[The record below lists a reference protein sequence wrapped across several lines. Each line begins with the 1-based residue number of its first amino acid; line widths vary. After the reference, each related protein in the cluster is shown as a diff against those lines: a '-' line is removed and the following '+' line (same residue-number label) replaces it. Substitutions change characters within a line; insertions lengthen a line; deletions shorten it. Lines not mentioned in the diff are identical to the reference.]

1 MELEPHEGLENTIG
15 LLHGATAAALLDTA
29 MGCAISTM
37 LPAGQGAVTLDL
49 KLTYLRPLSVKSGTI
64 SAEGK
69 VIKLGRQT
77 SYAEGWVRDAAGN
90 LAVHATATFSMV
102 GDEPHA
108 RNKMQL
114 SCEPQLLLYDCKHI
128 IGPAMRYSRE
138 HKLETH
144 ARIVKKASVRLREK
158 GAHGIGVADL
168 MKDAGL
174 THGGFYAHFD
184 SREALVI
191 EAFAYAMDRSTE
203 RWRRLAETM
212 PPEKRMAAIVESYLT
227 PLHRDDPGHGCA
239 VTALGAEIARE
250 SPKTRK
256 AFAAKLEQMVD
267 MLAEQLPDVPRK
279 AARKQA
285 LATLSTMVGTLV
297 LARIAGSG
305 ELSDE
310 ILGAGRDAALGRA
323 APARPRRRS
332 LELRRVG

>member
-1 MELEPHEGLENTIG
+1 
-15 LLHGATAAALLDTA
+15 
-29 MGCAISTM
+29 
-37 LPAGQGAVTLDL
+37 
-49 KLTYLRPLSVKSGTI
+49 
-64 SAEGK
+64 
-69 VIKLGRQT
+69 
-77 SYAEGWVRDAAGN
+77 
-90 LAVHATATFSMV
+90 
-102 GDEPHA
+102 
-108 RNKMQL
+108 
-114 SCEPQLLLYDCKHI
+114 
-128 IGPAMRYSRE
+128 MRYSKE

-203 RWRRLAETM
+203 RWRRLAETI

-250 SPKTRK
+250 SPKTRR

-323 APARPRRRS
+323 APARAAKKVRTA
-332 LELRRVG
+332 